1 MRNSKGFTLIEL
13 LAVIIILAIVALV
26 TTPTI
31 TSTINN
37 SRLEGAKDKAWGTIK
52 SVNLAYTDKD
62 TNTSTKDLSVTLPL
76 KIVFGKVDETSKTG
90 GKIATVNG
98 LGSGDAYKAI
108 NDNFSVNGEVPQDG
122 YIYFAKSGKIY
133 ASNLKYTGNG
143 TYYCTTANEGQSMV
157 CDKDKITDGAKVDD
171 TTTDNVAA
179 KVTEDGYTD
188 TTTTQQ

>member
-52 SVNLAYTDKD
+52 SVNLAYTEKD

-76 KIVFGKVDETSKTG
+76 KIVFDKVDETSKTG

-133 ASNLKYTGNG
+133 ASNLEYTGNG